1 MCSPTQSCA
10 LWKSW
15 VEAQIKEIG
24 HFVYR
29 HVFDNGL
36 TEYEYDHV
44 LLGQISRDTPLSPDP
59 AEADAVEWI
68 AADELE
74 RQLTLSPEKF
84 TPWFITAAPIA
95 LEFLKK

>member
-1 MCSPTQSCA
+1 MALKVGMVSLGCSKNRVDS
-10 LWKSW
+10 
-15 VEAQIKEIG
+15 E
-24 HFVYR
+24 
-29 HVFDNGL
+29 
-36 TEYEYDHV
+36 V
-44 LLGQISRDTPLSPDP
+44 LLGILRDNGYEIVPDP